1 MKQFFLAIAL
11 IVASAS
17 ASATGG
23 MYGIVGGIGVSV
35 GSAAPIVINLDG
47 REIFLS
53 EADCTTALEK
63 LLKSTVTRGT
73 SNTAGVFTGADP
85 TKFGAIQVTKINM
98 ATCIK
103 TVQF

>member
-1 MKQFFLAIAL
+1 MKQVILAMVL

-47 REIFLS
+47 REVFLS
-53 EADCTTALEK
+53 EADCTIALEK
-63 LLKSTVTRGT
+63 LVKSTVTKGT
-73 SNTAGVFTGADP
+73 STTAGVFTGADP
-85 TKFGAIQVTKINM
+85 TKFNAVQVTKINM

-103 TVQF
+103 TVQY

>member
-1 MKQFFLAIAL
+1 MKQVILAMVL
-11 IVASAS
+11 MLVASV
-17 ASATGG
+17 ASATGI
-23 MYGIVGGIGVSV
+23 YGIVGGIGVSV
-35 GSAAPIVINLDG
+35 GSAAPIVFNLDG

-73 SNTAGVFTGADP
+73 SNTAGVFTDADP
-85 TKFGAIQVTKINM
+85 TKFGAVQVTKFNM

>member
-17 ASATGG
+17 ASAGI
-23 MYGIVGGIGVSV
+23 YGIVGGIGVRV
-35 GSAAPIVINLDG
+35 GTAEPIVINLDG

-53 EADCTTALEK
+53 ELDCTTALDN
-63 LLKSTVTRGT
+63 LLKAKVTQAT
-73 SNTAGVFTGADP
+73 SNNAGVFTGADP
-85 TKFGAIQVTKINM
+85 TKFNAVQVTKINM

-103 TVQF
+103 TVQ